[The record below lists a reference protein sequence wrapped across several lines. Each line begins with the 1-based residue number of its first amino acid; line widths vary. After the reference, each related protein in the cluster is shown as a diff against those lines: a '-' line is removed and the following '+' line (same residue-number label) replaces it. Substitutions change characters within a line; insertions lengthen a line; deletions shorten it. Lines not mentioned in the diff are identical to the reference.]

1 MEDLDFKDGET
12 LKVIDD
18 NLELVR
24 RFADWDPK
32 VRKIVNHASRVSHIR
47 RSFPGYPR
55 GNLHPNAHHYVMQR
69 ADRAT
74 MTAIPQMASLRSRS
88 CGPLGPP
95 VR

>member
-12 LKVIDD
+12 LKIIDD

-32 VRKIVNHASRVSHIR
+32 VRKIVNHASRVSH
-47 RSFPGYPR
+47 
-55 GNLHPNAHHYVMQR
+55 
-69 ADRAT
+69 
-74 MTAIPQMASLRSRS
+74 
-88 CGPLGPP
+88 